1 MLQYPEQP
9 ATDDDAAGKP
19 DKTFDPVAELGTHIL
34 FLGYAKD
41 NRGKEGEQQGG
52 AKMRE
57 FQGFHDFFPMAM
69 WCASTALII
78 FNSPATI
85 MNFVP

>member
-19 DKTFDPVAELGTHIL
+19 DKTFYPVAELGTHIL

-41 NRGKEGEQQGG
+41 NRGKEGE
-52 AKMRE
+52 
-57 FQGFHDFFPMAM
+57 
-69 WCASTALII
+69 
-78 FNSPATI
+78 
-85 MNFVP
+85 